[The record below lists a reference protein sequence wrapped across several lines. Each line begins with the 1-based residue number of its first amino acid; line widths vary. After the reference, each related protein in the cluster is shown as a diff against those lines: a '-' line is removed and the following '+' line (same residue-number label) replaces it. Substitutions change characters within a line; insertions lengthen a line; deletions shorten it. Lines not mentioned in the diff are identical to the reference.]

1 MRSLARR
8 ANQSLKPDA
17 SSAHRSDFA
26 HPGSHHDTYAGA
38 PAAGAQ
44 FSFADVPVT
53 APPLPVIPTVLA
65 ADDPS
70 ERAADDAAHQVMHKA
85 EPTPIASTRA
95 SIPIAPAPR
104 DAEGNVEAAVRA
116 AADPGAPLP
125 REVRAYFEPR
135 FAHDFS
141 RVRVHADRE
150 GANGA
155 QAVGSL
161 AYTIGDDIVFAPGK
175 YEPGSPEGRRLL
187 AHELAHV
194 VQQSRA
200 GGAGI
205 AIQRDTPKRQATPPK
220 PAKFYQ
226 AIIDAIADADADMAR
241 QLKEKK
247 YPFMVHKPMNYEGL
261 KALLPLAQAI
271 DEERTADIPKLT
283 DSFIAAEHPAPFRAL
298 SETLL
303 IEMAARLFTLGLEAE
318 SSKLRANYSAGE
330 KSFSFLNED
339 PGKARRDIAVY
350 KATAERAI
358 SSADA
363 SSVEKIKHSVEVM
376 VRVLDML
383 RDAILAVDQ
392 DLLRME
398 ESDAWRRTFEPYMT
412 WHAYWNALKDVL
424 ATLVGAI
431 EAQLQTLMER
441 AAMDLSEGRG
451 GATLLV
457 LRDLVENKLQ
467 PAIQSADGKKD
478 IGGMTLPI
486 TRTEIKAG
494 QGFVRDALS
503 KDPKSRSV
511 AVNTYTPGQE
521 SVRELQ
527 ASLAGL
533 LGIRIRQVATLAR
546 IYGATEMLRADKPEE
561 KEKSADSARN
571 AQTMKKLTDAGGKL
585 RLDSDSDWR
594 TFLLQKYK
602 DMIGPD
608 GKEKGKALSAVI
620 SLLFDYLDA
629 FTVHARFTN
638 IYDQGDFK
646 DAYFDKP
653 FPRSLAGQ
661 LVHDCGIYA
670 MRVAYILSLVRQELD
685 LRFRFIRLPAHVG
698 LIITGDGFPTFFAHN
713 DHFKEYSREELN
725 QLYEGWNK
733 LNADDPASKDSS
745 KDAALDPALDP
756 TADDQFLGELATV
769 RFIEG
774 PLDAPFALSD
784 VPKAGKTA
792 GATQQA
798 LWDEYQ
804 KIAKKDVFGPAATDK
819 KSPGYLFHNRY
830 LAITE
835 SYRQWS
841 NEAVLPFWN
850 QKAPKAWKTL
860 ETALKASGRKEI
872 LGSELKDLLEDHLKQ
887 IDEDMKPVNARL
899 QGIHESERSLSRQL
913 RDDPKLVAKGMRITR
928 GGKIIAIHSWET
940 YRENVQGLIAAAG
953 ATPAKKF
960 GIAQDIEAALQPPF
974 IPMPEKAM
982 AIQY

>member
-1 MRSLARR
+1 M
-8 ANQSLKPDA
+8 
-17 SSAHRSDFA
+17 
-26 HPGSHHDTYAGA
+26 
-38 PAAGAQ
+38 
-44 FSFADVPVT
+44 
-53 APPLPVIPTVLA
+53 
-65 ADDPS
+65 
-70 ERAADDAAHQVMHKA
+70 
-85 EPTPIASTRA
+85 
-95 SIPIAPAPR
+95 
-104 DAEGNVEAAVRA
+104 
-116 AADPGAPLP
+116 
-125 REVRAYFEPR
+125 
-135 FAHDFS
+135 
-141 RVRVHADRE
+141 
-150 GANGA
+150 
-155 QAVGSL
+155 
-161 AYTIGDDIVFAPGK
+161 
-175 YEPGSPEGRRLL
+175 
-187 AHELAHV
+187 
-194 VQQSRA
+194 VQQSLA
-200 GGAGI
+200 GESGI

-226 AIIDAIADADADMAR
+226 AVADALADADADMAR

-247 YPFMVHKPMNYEGL
+247 YSFMVRQPMNYGGL

-271 DEERTADIPKLT
+271 DEERTADIPKLI
-283 DSFIAAEHPAPFRAL
+283 DSFIKAEHGAPFRSL
-298 SETLL
+298 SENML
-303 IEMAARLFTLGLEAE
+303 IEMTSRLFTLGLEAE
-318 SSKLRANYSAGE
+318 SAKLRANYSAGE
-330 KSFSFLNED
+330 RSFSFLNED

-358 SSADA
+358 SSADT

-392 DLLRME
+392 DLLQME
-398 ESDAWRRTFEPYMT
+398 ESNAWRRTLDPYMT
-412 WHAYWNALKDVL
+412 RRAYWNALNDVL
-424 ATLVGAI
+424 ATLVAGI
-431 EAQLQTLMER
+431 EMQLQVLTER

-451 GATLLV
+451 SATLLV

-467 PAIQSADGKKD
+467 PAIMSADGKKN
-478 IGGMTLPI
+478 IGGITLPI

-533 LGIRIRQVATLAR
+533 VGIRIRQIATLAR
-546 IYGATEMLRADKPEE
+546 IYGATDMLRADKPGE
-561 KEKSADSARN
+561 KEKSADAARN
-571 AQTMKKLTDAGGKL
+571 AQSMKKLIDAGGKL

-602 DMIGPD
+602 DMTGPSA
-608 GKEKGKALSAVI
+608 KEKGQALSAII

-661 LVHDCGIYA
+661 LVHDCGVYA

-698 LIITGDGFPTFFAHN
+698 LIITGDGLPTFVAHN
-713 DHFKEYSREELN
+713 DHFKEYSREEL
-725 QLYEGWNK
+725 QELYQGWDQPS
-733 LNADDPASKDSS
+733 AAATASKDSS
-745 KDAALDPALDP
+745 KDAAANPALDP

-774 PLDAPFALSD
+774 PLDAPFSLSD
-784 VPKAGKTA
+784 VPKPGKTA

-835 SYRQWS
+835 LYRQWA

-850 QKAPKAWKTL
+850 QKAPKAWETL
-860 ETALKASGRKEI
+860 ETALKAGGRKEL
-872 LGSELKDLLEDHLKQ
+872 LGSDLKALLEAHLKQ
-887 IDEDMKPVNARL
+887 IDEDIKPVNARL
-899 QGIHESERSLSRQL
+899 QSVHESERALSRQL
-913 RDDPKLVAKGMRITR
+913 RDDPKLQAKGMRITR
-928 GGKIIAIHSWET
+928 GGKIIVIHSWET
-940 YRENVQGLIAAAG
+940 YRENVQKLIKAAG
-953 ATPAKKF
+953 TRPAAKF
-960 GIAQDIEAALQPPF
+960 DINQDIEAVLQPPF

-982 AIQY
+982 AIQN

>member
-1 MRSLARR
+1 M
-8 ANQSLKPDA
+8 
-17 SSAHRSDFA
+17 
-26 HPGSHHDTYAGA
+26 
-38 PAAGAQ
+38 
-44 FSFADVPVT
+44 
-53 APPLPVIPTVLA
+53 
-65 ADDPS
+65 
-70 ERAADDAAHQVMHKA
+70 
-85 EPTPIASTRA
+85 
-95 SIPIAPAPR
+95 
-104 DAEGNVEAAVRA
+104 EAAVRA
-116 AADPGAPLP
+116 AADPGAPLS

-150 GANGA
+150 AANGA
-155 QAVGSL
+155 QALGAL
-161 AYTIGDDIVFAPGK
+161 AYTLGHDIVFAPGK
-175 YEPGSPEGRRLL
+175 YEPGTLEGRRLL

-194 VQQSRA
+194 VQQSMA
-200 GGAGI
+200 GESGT
-205 AIQRDTPKRQATPPK
+205 AIQRDTPKRRAAPPK
-220 PAKFYQ
+220 PTKFYQ
-226 AIIDAIADADADMAR
+226 AIADAIAAADADMAR

-247 YPFMVHKPMNYEGL
+247 HSFMVHKPMNYEAL

-271 DEERTADIPKLT
+271 DEERTADIPQLT
-283 DSFIAAEHPAPFRAL
+283 DSFIAAEHGAPFRAL
-298 SETLL
+298 SENML
-303 IEMAARLFTLGLEAE
+303 IEMAARLFTLGLEVE
-318 SSKLRANYSAGE
+318 STRLRANYSAGE
-330 KSFSFLNED
+330 KSFNFLKED

-358 SSADA
+358 SSADV
-363 SSVEKIKHSVEVM
+363 SSVEKSRRSVEVM

-398 ESDAWRRTFEPYMT
+398 ESDAWRRTLDPYMT
-412 WHAYWNALKDVL
+412 RHAYWNALIEVL
-424 ATLVGAI
+424 ATLVGGI
-431 EAQLQTLMER
+431 EIQLQALTER

-467 PAIQSADGKKD
+467 PAIMSADGKKD
-478 IGGMTLPI
+478 IGGITLPI

-527 ASLAGL
+527 SSLAGL
-533 LGIRIRQVATLAR
+533 VGIRIRQISTLAR
-546 IYGATEMLRADKPEE
+546 IYGATDMLRADKPEE
-561 KEKSADSARN
+561 KEKSADSAHN
-571 AQTMKKLTDAGGKL
+571 AQTMKKLIDAGGKL

-602 DMIGPD
+602 DLTGPG

-661 LVHDCGIYA
+661 LVHDCGVYA
-670 MRVAYILSLVRQELD
+670 MRVAYILSLVRQELN

-698 LIITGDGFPTFFAHN
+698 LIITGNGLPTFVAHN
-713 DHFKEYSREELN
+713 DHFKEYSRERLQE
-725 QLYEGWNK
+725 LYEGWDQPG
-733 LNADDPASKDSS
+733 AAATASKDSS
-745 KDAALDPALDP
+745 RDAAADPALDP
-756 TADDQFLGELATV
+756 TDDDQFLGELATIDY
-769 RFIEG
+769 IEG

-784 VPKAGKTA
+784 VPKAGRTDA
-792 GATQQA
+792 ATQRT
-798 LWDEYQ
+798 LWDAYQ

-835 SYRQWS
+835 LYRQWG
-841 NEAVLPFWN
+841 NEAVVPFWN
-850 QKAPKAWKTL
+850 QKAPKAWETL
-860 ETALKASGRKEI
+860 EAALKANGRKEL
-872 LGSELKDLLEDHLKQ
+872 LGSELTALLEAHLKQ
-887 IDEDMKPVNARL
+887 IDEDLKPVNARL
-899 QGIHESERSLSRQL
+899 QTIHESERALSAQL
-913 RDDPKLVAKGMRITR
+913 RGDSKLQAKGMRITR
-928 GGKIIAIHSWET
+928 GGKIIVIHSWET
-940 YRENVQGLIAAAG
+940 YRENVQQLIKAAG
-953 ATPAKKF
+953 TRPAAKF
-960 GIAQDIEAALQPPF
+960 GVTQDIEAVLQPPF

-982 AIQY
+982 AIQN

>member
-1 MRSLARR
+1 MQQA
-8 ANQSLKPDA
+8 K
-17 SSAHRSDFA
+17 
-26 HPGSHHDTYAGA
+26 
-38 PAAGAQ
+38 
-44 FSFADVPVT
+44 
-53 APPLPVIPTVLA
+53 
-65 ADDPS
+65 
-70 ERAADDAAHQVMHKA
+70 
-85 EPTPIASTRA
+85 PTPIASTRA
-95 SIPIAPAPR
+95 PIPLSPASR
-104 DAEGNVEAAVRA
+104 GAEGDPGAALRA
-116 AADPGAPLP
+116 AADPGVPLSK
-125 REVRAYFEPR
+125 EVRAYFEPR

-161 AYTIGDDIVFAPGK
+161 AYTIRDDIVFAPGM
-175 YEPGSPEGRRLL
+175 YEPGTLEGRRLL

-194 VQQSRA
+194 VQQSMA
-200 GGAGI
+200 GESGI
-205 AIQRDTPKRQATPPK
+205 AIQRDTPKRPAVPPK

-226 AIIDAIADADADMAR
+226 AIADAIADADADMAR

-247 YPFMVHKPMNYEGL
+247 YSFMVHKPMNYEGL

-283 DSFIAAEHPAPFRAL
+283 DSFVAAEHGAPFRAL
-298 SETLL
+298 SENMLT
-303 IEMAARLFTLGLEAE
+303 EMAARLFTLGLEAE

-330 KSFSFLNED
+330 KSFNFLNED

-363 SSVEKIKHSVEVM
+363 SSVERIKHSVEVM
-376 VRVLDML
+376 VRVLAPL

-392 DLLRME
+392 DLLQME
-398 ESDAWRRTFEPYMT
+398 QSDAWRRTLEPYMT
-412 WHAYWNALKDVL
+412 RHAYWNALIDVL
-424 ATLVGAI
+424 GTLVGGI
-431 EAQLQTLMER
+431 EMQLQGLTER

-467 PAIQSADGKKD
+467 PTIMSADGKKG

-503 KDPKSRSV
+503 KDPKSRS
-511 AVNTYTPGQE
+511 AAINTYTPGQE

-527 ASLAGL
+527 SSLAGL
-533 LGIRIRQVATLAR
+533 VGIRIRQIATLAR
-546 IYGATEMLRADKPEE
+546 IYGATYMLRADKPEE
-561 KEKSADSARN
+561 KEKSADAAQN
-571 AQTMKKLTDAGGKL
+571 AQTMKKLIDAGGRL

-602 DMIGPD
+602 DMTGPS
-608 GKEKGKALSAVI
+608 GKEKGKALNAVI

-638 IYDQGDFK
+638 IYDQSDFK

-661 LVHDCGIYA
+661 LVHDCGVYA
-670 MRVAYILSLVRQELD
+670 MRVAYILSLVRHELD

-698 LIITGDGFPTFFAHN
+698 LIVTGNGLPTFVAHN
-713 DHFKEYSREELN
+713 DHFKEYSRERLQE
-725 QLYEGWNK
+725 LYEGWDQPS
-733 LNADDPASKDSS
+733 AAATASEDSS
-745 KDAALDPALDP
+745 KDAAANPALDP
-756 TADDQFLGELATV
+756 TDDDQFLGELAMID
-769 RFIEG
+769 FIQG

-784 VPKAGKTA
+784 VPKTGKTDA
-792 GATQQA
+792 ATQRA

-835 SYRQWS
+835 LYRQWG
-841 NEAVLPFWN
+841 NEAVVPFWN
-850 QKAPKAWKTL
+850 QKAPRAWETL
-860 ETALKASGRKEI
+860 ETALKANGRKEL
-872 LGSELKDLLEDHLKQ
+872 LGSELTTLLKTHLGQ
-887 IDEDMKPVNARL
+887 IDEDLKPVNGRL
-899 QGIHESERSLSRQL
+899 QTIHESERALSAQL
-913 RDDPKLVAKGMRITR
+913 RGDPKLQAKGMRMTR
-928 GGKIIAIHSWET
+928 GGKIILIHSWET
-940 YRENVQGLIAAAG
+940 YRENVQQLIKAAG
-953 ATPAKKF
+953 AKPAAKF
-960 GIAQDIEAALQPPF
+960 SITQDIEAVLQPPF

-982 AIQY
+982 AIQN